1 MAKYN
6 PQEIETKWQA
16 YWEEHQTFK
25 TGTDKSKPKYYCLD
39 MFPYPSGAGLHVGH
53 PEGYTATDIIC
64 RYKRSRGFNVLHPM
78 GWDAFGLPAEQ
89 YAIQTG
95 THPAITTKKNCD
107 NFRRQIKRLGLS
119 YDWNK
124 EVNTTDPKYYKWTQ
138 WIFKRLY
145 GTWFDEDQQKGR
157 PIEELPIPAD
167 VEAKGKE
174 EVRKYKDS
182 KRLAYYADAQV
193 WWCKHCKIV
202 CANEEVLN
210 DGSHEKCGT
219 KEVERRN
226 LKQWLM
232 RIPLYGDR
240 LLKGLD
246 KLDWPQGVKD
256 MQKNWIGK
264 SYGAEVD
271 FAIADANGK
280 PTEKKLRVYTTR
292 CDTLFGATY
301 MVVAPEHAMV
311 PELTTAEQKTAVEEY
326 VHAAALKSDLDRTE
340 LAKEKTGVFTGSYAV
355 NPLTGT
361 KIPVWVAD
369 YVLTGYG
376 TGAIMAVPA
385 HDTRDFDFAKKF
397 NLPVIC
403 IMEPDASCPVDVRP
417 KVLAG
422 DACWAADGTY
432 INSQNDT
439 LCLNGLNKKQGIA
452 KVIEWLEANKI
463 GKATVNYKLRDWLFS
478 RQRYWGEP
486 FPIIHWEDGEISTVD
501 DSELPVL
508 LPELKDYKPG
518 DGGQSPLANA
528 TEWLQVTDKNGRKGI
543 RETNTMPQWAGSCWY
558 YLRYIDACNGDAFV
572 AKELEKYWMPVDLY
586 VGGAEHAVLHLLYSR
601 FWHKV
606 LFDLGLVSTDEP
618 FQKLFN
624 QGMIL
629 AFAYEDAAGSKVP
642 TDEVEEKNG
651 KYFKKGTDIELKQIV
666 AKMSKSLKNVV
677 NPDDVVR
684 DYGADS
690 LRLYEMFM
698 GPLDAVKPW
707 QTKGI
712 EGMNR
717 FLGRA
722 WRSVVG
728 DDDAAPVYVDETAP
742 EAIEKVMHQTVIKVT
757 SDIENMSFNTA
768 ISQLMI
774 FNNEMMKMDKRYREP
789 CETFVKL
796 LHPFAPHI
804 AEEMWSILG
813 HNESLTNVAW
823 PEADHSKA
831 VENTVEVVFQVNG
844 KVRAKASV
852 AKDMDKAALEK
863 LALDNERVKE
873 FTKGMTVVK
882 SIVVPG
888 KLVNVVVKPA

>member
-6 PQEIETKWQA
+6 PQQIETKWQS
-16 YWEEHQTFK
+16 YWEAQKTFK
-25 TGTDKSKPKYYCLD
+25 TGEDNSKPKYYCLD

-64 RYKRSRGFNVLHPM
+64 RYKRAQGFNVLHPM

-95 THPAITTKKNCD
+95 THPAITTQKNCD

-119 YDWNK
+119 YDWDK
-124 EVNTTDPKYYKWTQ
+124 EINTTDPKYYKWTQ
-138 WIFKRLY
+138 WIFTRLY
-145 GTWFDEDQQKGR
+145 NTWFDEALQKGR
-157 PIEELPIPAD
+157 PIAELPIPAD
-167 VEAKGKE
+167 VEAKGTAE
-174 EVRKYKDS
+174 IRKYKDS

-264 SYGAEVD
+264 SLGAEVD

-280 PTEKKLRVYTTR
+280 ATENKLRVYTTR

-301 MVVAPEHAMV
+301 MVVAPEHALV
-311 PELTTAEQKTAVEEY
+311 PALTTSEQKEAVEAY

-355 NPLTGT
+355 NPLTGS

-385 HDTRDFDFAKKF
+385 HDTRDFEFAKKF
-397 NLPVIC
+397 NLPVVC
-403 IMEPDASCPVDVRP
+403 IMTPDDSCPAET
-417 KVLAG
+417 KELVLKG
-422 DACWAADGTY
+422 EACWAADGTY

-439 LCLNGLNKKQGIA
+439 LCLNGLNKEAGKA

-501 DSELPVL
+501 DDQLPVT
-508 LPELKDYKPG
+508 LPNLQNYKPG

-651 KYFKKGTDIELKQIV
+651 KFFKKGTDIELKQIV

-728 DDDAAPVYVDETAP
+728 DSDEAPVFVDETAP

-863 LALDNERVKE
+863 LAMDNDRVKE
-873 FTKGMTVVK
+873 FMAGKTVVK

-888 KLVNVVVKPA
+888 KLVNIVVK

>member
-16 YWEEHQTFK
+16 YWEEHQTFN
-25 TGTDKSKPKYYCLD
+25 

-145 GTWFDEDQQKGR
+145 GTWFDEDQQDQQKGR
-157 PIEELPIPAD
+157 PIAELPIPAD
-167 VEAKGKE
+167 VEAKGAA
-174 EVRKYKDS
+174 EVRKYKDG

-264 SYGAEVD
+264 SQGAEVD
-271 FAIADANGK
+271 FPVADANGK
-280 PTEKKLRVYTTR
+280 PTDRKLRVYTTR
-292 CDTLFGATY
+292 ADTLFGATY
-301 MVVAPEHAMV
+301 MVVAPEHVMV
-311 PELTTAEQKTAVEEY
+311 PELTTAEQKAAVEEY

-361 KIPVWVAD
+361 KIPIWVAD

-403 IMEPDASCPVDVRP
+403 IMEPDASCPEDVRP

-422 DACWAADGTY
+422 EACWAADGTY

-508 LPELKDYKPG
+508 LPELTDYKPG

-528 TEWLQVTDKNGRKGI
+528 TEWLQVVDKNGRKGI

-863 LALDNERVKE
+863 LAMDNDRVKE
-873 FTKGMTVVK
+873 FMNGKTVVK
-882 SIVVPG
+882 VIAVPG
-888 KLVNVVVKPA
+888 KLVNIVVK

>member
-1 MAKYN
+1 
-6 PQEIETKWQA
+6 
-16 YWEEHQTFK
+16 
-25 TGTDKSKPKYYCLD
+25 
-39 MFPYPSGAGLHVGH
+39 
-53 PEGYTATDIIC
+53 
-64 RYKRSRGFNVLHPM
+64 
-78 GWDAFGLPAEQ
+78 
-89 YAIQTG
+89 
-95 THPAITTKKNCD
+95 
-107 NFRRQIKRLGLS
+107 
-119 YDWNK
+119 
-124 EVNTTDPKYYKWTQ
+124 
-138 WIFKRLY
+138 
-145 GTWFDEDQQKGR
+145 
-157 PIEELPIPAD
+157 
-167 VEAKGKE
+167 
-174 EVRKYKDS
+174 
-182 KRLAYYADAQV
+182 
-193 WWCKHCKIV
+193 
-202 CANEEVLN
+202 
-210 DGSHEKCGT
+210 
-219 KEVERRN
+219 
-226 LKQWLM
+226 M

-271 FAIADANGK
+271 FPIADANGK

-311 PELTTAEQKTAVEEY
+311 PELTTAEQKAAVEEY

-403 IMEPDASCPVDVRP
+403 IMEPDASCPEDVRP

-422 DACWAADGTY
+422 EACWAADGTY

-486 FPIIHWEDGEISTVD
+486 FPVIHWEDGEISTVD

-651 KYFKKGTDIELKQIV
+651 KFFKKGTDIELKQIV

-728 DDDAAPVYVDETAP
+728 DSDEAPVFVDETAP

-813 HNESLTNVAW
+813 HEGSLTNVAW

-873 FTKGMTVVK
+873 FTKGMQVVK

-888 KLVNVVVKPA
+888 KLVNIVVK

>member
-6 PQEIETKWQA
+6 PQQIETKWQS
-16 YWEEHQTFK
+16 YWEAQKTFK
-25 TGTDKSKPKYYCLD
+25 TGEDKSKPKYYCLD

-64 RYKRSRGFNVLHPM
+64 RYKRAQGFNVLHPM

-95 THPAITTKKNCD
+95 THPAITTQKNCD

-119 YDWNK
+119 YDWDK
-124 EVNTTDPKYYKWTQ
+124 EINTTDPKYYKWTQ
-138 WIFKRLY
+138 WIFTRLY
-145 GTWFDEDQQKGR
+145 NTWFDEALQKGR
-157 PIEELPIPAD
+157 PIAELPIPAEI
-167 VEAKGKE
+167 EAQGKE
-174 EVRKYKDS
+174 AVIAYRDS
-182 KRLAYYADAQV
+182 KRLAYYDNAQV

-202 CANEEVLN
+202 CANEEVLA

-232 RIPLYGDR
+232 RIPLYAER
-240 LLKGLD
+240 LLQGLD

-264 SYGAEVD
+264 SNGAEVD
-271 FAIADANGK
+271 FAIADKDGK
-280 PTEKKLRVYTTR
+280 PTSQKLRVYTTR

-301 MVVAPEHAMV
+301 MVIAPEHAMV
-311 PELTTAEQKTAVEEY
+311 DSLTTPENKEAVAAY

-340 LAKEKTGVFTGSYAV
+340 LAKEKTGVFSGSYAI
-355 NPLTGT
+355 NPLTG
-361 KIPVWVAD
+361 KRIPIWIAD

-385 HDTRDFDFAKKF
+385 HDSRDFAFAQKF
-397 NLPVIC
+397 GLPVVC
-403 IMEPDASCPVDVRP
+403 IMEPDASCPED
-417 KVLAG
+417 KKALVLEGKAF
-422 DACWAADGTY
+422 WPADGKY
-432 INSQNDT
+432 IHSENET
-439 LCLNGLNKKQGIA
+439 LSLNGLSKKEGIA
-452 KVIEWLEANKI
+452 KMIRWLESHQI
-463 GKATVNYKLRDWLFS
+463 GKATVNYKIRDWLFS

-486 FPIIHWEDGEISTVD
+486 FPIIHWEDGEITALD
-501 DSELPVL
+501 ETELPVR
-508 LPELKDYKPG
+508 LPDVQNFKPG

-528 TEWLQVTDKNGRKGI
+528 TDWVNIVDKNGRKGT

-558 YLRYIDACNGDAFV
+558 YLRYIDSQNENAFV
-572 AKELEKYWMPVDLY
+572 GKELEKYWMPVDLY
-586 VGGAEHAVLHLLYSR
+586 IGGAEHAVLHLLYSR

-629 AFAYEDAAGSKVP
+629 AYAYEDDAGSKVP
-642 TDEVEEKNG
+642 VDQVEEKSG
-651 KYFKKGTDIELKQIV
+651 KFFDKETGKELHQIV

-677 NPDDVVR
+677 NPDDVVQK
-684 DYGADS
+684 YGADS

-707 QTKGI
+707 NTQGI
-712 EGMNR
+712 EGMYR
-717 FLGRA
+717 FLSRA
-722 WRSVVG
+722 FRAVIGEEDTVEYK
-728 DDDAAPVYVDETAP
+728 DTPVPAELA
-742 EAIEKVMHQTVIKVT
+742 KVMHQSIIKVT
-757 SDIENMSFNTA
+757 DAIEKLSFNTA

-774 FNNEMMKMDKRYREP
+774 FNNELLKSADRYRES
-789 CETFVKL
+789 CEVFAL
-796 LHPFAPHI
+796 LLQPFAPHL
-804 AEEMWSILG
+804 AEEMWQVLG
-813 HNESLTNVAW
+813 HKESMAYAPW
-823 PEADHSKA
+823 PKADASKA
-831 VENTVEVVFQVNG
+831 EESSVEVVFQVNG
-844 KVRAKASV
+844 KVRAKAQV

-863 LALDNERVKE
+863 LALDNDRVKE
-873 FTKGMTVVK
+873 FMAGKTVVK

-888 KLVNVVVKPA
+888 KLVNIVVK